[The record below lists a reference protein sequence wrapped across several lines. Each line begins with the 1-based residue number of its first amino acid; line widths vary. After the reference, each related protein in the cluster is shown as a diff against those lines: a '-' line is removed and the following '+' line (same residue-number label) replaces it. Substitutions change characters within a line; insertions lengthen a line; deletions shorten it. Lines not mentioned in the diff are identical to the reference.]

1 MIVKQGSRIKI
12 KNGQWAGKVGVCVA
26 KVPGTA
32 GTWNVAFPGA
42 GQVRVEE
49 KDMEDATVK
58 KEE

>member
-12 KNGQWAGKVGVCVA
+12 KSGQWAGKIGVCVA
-26 KVPGTA
+26 KAPGSNTA
-32 GTWNVAFPGA
+32 WNVSFPGA

-58 KEE
+58 KED